1 MGSHSYGLTES
12 EMVRGFHTLVCF
24 LLGMAL
30 ILLIHHGTDEYVF
43 IILALAVPWDKLAVV
58 TGDLV
63 DEFMDGRRKEHNQ
76 DKVEAASVRLGQTD

>member
-1 MGSHSYGLTES
+1 
-12 EMVRGFHTLVCF
+12 MVRGFHTLVCF

-30 ILLIHHGTDEYVF
+30 TLLIHRGTDEYVF

-63 DEFMDGRRKEHNQ
+63 DEYMEGRRKEQDQ
-76 DKVEAASVRLGQTD
+76 DKVEPTSVGLGQTD